1 MDNIITNPG
10 LQHIAENVLWNLDI
24 EHLQM
29 YGLINQF
36 CKSILDTQRKEIRTF
51 ECSCQKNLL
60 LPKILAVQVT
70 RPISF
75 EAEKLFNDL
84 SPG

>member
-1 MDNIITNPG
+1 MYTTELQLKVNCGG
-10 LQHIAENVLWNLDI
+10 LKVN
-24 EHLQM
+24 
-29 YGLINQF
+29 
-36 CKSILDTQRKEIRTF
+36 CTRKSLGCCWLGCHHQLAAHSKEIKTF
-51 ECSCQKNLL
+51 ECSSQKNLL

-84 SPG
+84 PPG